1 MSKEFSL
8 PVSMMLRPILRQYFK
23 QVWVE
28 DNGVRHY
35 TTNLTAN
42 RAGPENSPGQ
52 SPSILGSSGFVGG
65 TLFWRDS
72 VIDGRRSQHRAM
84 GKSYEPY
91 TAGVSTPLETWNSLT
106 SLDTQVRPSFYQSSD
121 NFGVIPNCRQHQ
133 CREVVLGRHVK
144 SAPCY
149 YGMISRF
156 HACSEAE

>member
-65 TLFWRDS
+65 TLLS
-72 VIDGRRSQHRAM
+72 M
-84 GKSYEPY
+84 GGE
-91 TAGVSTPLETWNSLT
+91 VSTERWESHTNLMLLVCLPPLETWNSLT
-106 SLDTQVRPSFYQSSD
+106 SLDTQVRPQLLPK
-121 NFGVIPNCRQHQ
+121 FGQIRCDPQLPPAIN
-133 CREVVLGRHVK
+133 
-144 SAPCY
+144 
-149 YGMISRF
+149 
-156 HACSEAE
+156 AERLYLAVTLNRPLATTE